1 MIDFMILNILQKA
14 GLAKSIEQIG
24 LMVIRKWDIKNQNW
38 VRRDSN
44 KFVALKSLNNSKNV
58 TLEFLNEV

>member
-24 LMVIRKWDIKNQNW
+24 LMVIYDIGIIKIKIGN
-38 VRRDSN
+38 DIDMTPI
-44 KFVALKSLNNSKNV
+44 SL
-58 TLEFLNEV
+58 